1 MSDIIIKINNI
12 KVSSMANLLGYLKTK
27 RTGDE
32 IDVIIIRNGHKR
44 HFKVKLN
51 KNNAAYLINFWVVH

>member
-1 MSDIIIKINNI
+1 
-12 KVSSMANLLGYLKTK
+12 MANLLGYLKTK